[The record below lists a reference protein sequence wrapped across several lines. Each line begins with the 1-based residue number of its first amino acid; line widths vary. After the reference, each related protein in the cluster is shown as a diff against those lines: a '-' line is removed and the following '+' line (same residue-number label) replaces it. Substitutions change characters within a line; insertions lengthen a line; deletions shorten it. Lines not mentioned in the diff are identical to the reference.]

1 MIGPTQVLSAV
12 VPEDPLYCRVEEMA
26 LKYLNVLPETIIGA
40 LDEEMGKLQGSVDQE
55 GVKIDTTELTA
66 ADKCFQRGVKLADD
80 DVQSQ
85 LCMNVKSL
93 LLSTEVVK
101 I

>member
-1 MIGPTQVLSAV
+1 
-12 VPEDPLYCRVEEMA
+12 MA

-66 ADKCFQRGVKLADD
+66 ADKCF
-80 DVQSQ
+80 
-85 LCMNVKSL
+85 
-93 LLSTEVVK
+93 
-101 I
+101 